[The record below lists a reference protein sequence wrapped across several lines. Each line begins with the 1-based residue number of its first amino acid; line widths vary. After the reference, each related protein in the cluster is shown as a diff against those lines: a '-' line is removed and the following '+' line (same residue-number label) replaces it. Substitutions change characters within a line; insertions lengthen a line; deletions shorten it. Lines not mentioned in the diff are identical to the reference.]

1 MNLRS
6 HVQPGITHSVTG
18 HTATGHSG
26 LAPADVPRTCA
37 VVIEDDPEIRAIH
50 RQVLEQM
57 GLDTVVTTNASDGV
71 EAVRNFSPAVTIL
84 DVTMTGMDGVAA
96 ARRIREFS
104 DTHVI
109 MVSALDDEIDVVQ
122 GLNAGADDYVYKPF
136 RPRELRARV
145 EAVLRRRR
153 TTVGT
158 SSAKAPEPGL
168 WTREPTPV
176 TDVSPVQ
183 TKSVRP
189 PGLAVVTPVE
199 SAAVVPPAPVPPY
212 AESAAIPELADDEG
226 WMQHNGLA
234 VHVGAG
240 RTQIDGVDVDIS
252 PDELVLLATLMGS
265 GPRVRST
272 ANLVLALRS
281 EGYVTTYFVNDA
293 DKRVVR
299 EHMDN
304 LRRKLG
310 DTGPTPAWI
319 ESVSGVGYRM
329 TSV

>member
-6 HVQPGITHSVTG
+6 HVHPDLAESMTVRAGLERTG
-18 HTATGHSG
+18 GAR
-26 LAPADVPRTCA
+26 LCA

-71 EAVRNFSPAVTIL
+71 DAVRTFAPAVTIL

-96 ARRIREFS
+96 ARGIRDFS
-104 DTHVI
+104 DTHII
-109 MVSALDDEIDVVQ
+109 MVSALNDEIDVVQ
-122 GLNAGADDYVYKPF
+122 GLNAGADDYVLKPF

-153 TTVGT
+153 TMVAT
-158 SSAKAPEPGL
+158 SSVTAPEPGL
-168 WTREPTPV
+168 WTREPSPTDGVTPV
-176 TDVSPVQ
+176 PTS
-183 TKSVRP
+183 SVRP

-199 SAAVVPPAPVPPY
+199 ATPGPAAPVPSTDV
-212 AESAAIPELADDEG
+212 AVAIEPEDDSG
-226 WMQHNGLA
+226 WTHHNGLA

-240 RTQIDGVDVDIS
+240 RAQVDGVDVELAH
-252 PDELVLLATLMGS
+252 DELVLLTALMDS
-265 GPRVRST
+265 APRVRST
-272 ANLVLALRS
+272 ANLVLALRG

-310 DTGPTPAWI
+310 DTGQTPTWI